1 VSGASAELLGH
12 FRSAFAADPAGA
24 YREWFRAQEELR
36 GSGGAEEDEIARAL
50 ADDLWGSLPA
60 IPFRDPEARARFLHN
75 LGVFFGSPGPAADLE
90 RSRRA
95 FLEAAAFF
103 EASSDEAWL
112 ARANHNFATSLS
124 NLASTAAELEES
136 LRLFDRA
143 LAWRTSEREIARGVT
158 LHNRGLALRRMADL
172 DPERSREHLAG
183 SSRSLEEAA
192 EIRQRHA
199 LADGRARSLFHRGV
213 TLLRL
218 AREDEDEPDAGIQ
231 ARRCLEDAAALFDE
245 LGKSESADAARRLA
259 EEGAEA
265 AGSTGANPGV

>member
-1 VSGASAELLGH
+1 VSGPTAELLGH

-36 GSGGAEEDEIARAL
+36 GSDGEEEAGIARAL
-50 ADDLWGSLPA
+50 ADDLWESLPA
-60 IPFRDPEARARFLHN
+60 LPFEAPEARARFLHN

-95 FLEAAAFF
+95 FLEATAFF
-103 EASSDEAWL
+103 EAASDEAWL

-172 DPERSREHLAG
+172 DPRRSRQHLAG

-192 EIRQRHA
+192 GIRERHA
-199 LADGRARSLFHRGV
+199 LADGRARSLFHRGL

-218 AREDEDEPDAGIQ
+218 AREDEDDPAAGVQ
-231 ARRCLEDAAALFDE
+231 ARRCLEDAAALYDE

-259 EEGAEA
+259 EEGSGA
-265 AGSTGANPGV
+265 AGSTEVNPGV